1 MKIVEIQRFPIR
13 MKPVKFGYRAEDE
26 LSKIARVETV
36 IIRVITDSSVVGFG
50 EAGSIASYL
59 NQTRGGL
66 LDWLEAYSIALV
78 GADALNLNE
87 INRRLDK
94 VSGEFPP
101 GCQPARAAIDMA
113 MHDIVGKARGIPV
126 YEVLGGAYR
135 TELELQT
142 NLYEETPEEKAAA
155 AREFV
160 ERGFAGLKVKIGDSI
175 ILDGRSGEN
184 LEREKQKLLAV
195 LQTVGPEI
203 YVDADA
209 NQSWANAGQVRGIFA
224 SILDERFYGNLSL
237 EQPLHH
243 LNLRGH
249 AELREALAIP
259 IVLDESVVSPEA
271 MMQIANTGAAD
282 RIVLKASRVGG
293 LQKAQQIVNIC
304 EAAAIGVSIDTM
316 PFTKLGDAAH
326 CHLAATIRDHYPID
340 AEGHLWFEKTPFAGG
355 FSLADGRAILGD
367 APGLGVELDEDAL
380 AVLSIDL

>member
-1 MKIVEIQRFPIR
+1 MN
-13 MKPVKFGYRAEDE
+13 PVKFGYRAEDE
-26 LSKIARVETV
+26 PSKIARVETV
-36 IIRVITDSSVVGFG
+36 IVRVKTDSSVVGFG

-59 NQTRGGL
+59 NQTMGGL
-66 LDWLEAYSIALV
+66 LDWLQAYAAALV

-94 VSGEFPP
+94 VSGEFAP
-101 GCQPARAAIDMA
+101 GCHPARAAIDMA
-113 MHDIVGKARGIPV
+113 IHDIIGKARGVPV

-135 TELELQT
+135 TELELLT

-155 AREFV
+155 AQRFV
-160 ERGFAGLKVKIGDSI
+160 GLGYSGLKVKIGDSI
-175 ILDGRSGEN
+175 ILDGRSIAN
-184 LEREKQKLLAV
+184 LERERQKLLAV
-195 LQTVGPEI
+195 LRTVGSEV

-224 SILDERFYGNLSL
+224 SILDEEFYGNLSL

-243 LNLRGH
+243 LNLKGH
-249 AELREALAIP
+249 AELRETLAIP

-271 MMQIANTGAAD
+271 MMQIAMMGAAD

-304 EAAAIGVSIDTM
+304 ESAAIGVSIDTM

-340 AEGHLWFEKTPFAGG
+340 AEGHLWFEKTPFVGG
-355 FSLADGRAILGD
+355 FTISDGRVSLGD
-367 APGLGVELDEDAL
+367 QPGLGVELDEEVL
-380 AVLSIDL
+380 AALSIDL

>member
-1 MKIVEIQRFPIR
+1 MN
-13 MKPVKFGYRAEDE
+13 PVKFGYRAEDE
-26 LSKIARVETV
+26 LSTIARVETV
-36 IIRVITDSSVVGFG
+36 IIRVKTDSSVVGFG

-59 NQTRGGL
+59 NQTMGGL
-66 LDWLEAYSIALV
+66 LDWLQAYSDALV
-78 GADALNLNE
+78 GADALNLNDVS
-87 INRRLDK
+87 RRLDK

-113 MHDIVGKARGIPV
+113 IHDIVGKAREVPV

-135 TELELQT
+135 TELELLT
-142 NLYEETPEEKAAA
+142 NLYEETPDEKAAA
-155 AREFV
+155 ARRFV
-160 ERGFAGLKVKIGDSI
+160 KQGFTGLKVKIGDSI
-175 ILDGRSGEN
+175 ILNGRTSEN

-195 LQTVGPEI
+195 LRTVGPEI

-224 SILDERFYGNLSL
+224 SILDEEFHGNLSL

-243 LNLRGH
+243 LNLKGH

-271 MMQIANTGAAD
+271 MAQIVNMGAAD

-304 EAAAIGVSIDTM
+304 ESAAIGISIDTM

-340 AEGHLWFEKTPFAGG
+340 AEGHLWFEKTPFVGG
-355 FSLADGRAILGD
+355 FSINNGRAILGD
-367 APGLGVELDEDAL
+367 EPGLGVELDEQAL
-380 AVLSIDL
+380 TELSVES